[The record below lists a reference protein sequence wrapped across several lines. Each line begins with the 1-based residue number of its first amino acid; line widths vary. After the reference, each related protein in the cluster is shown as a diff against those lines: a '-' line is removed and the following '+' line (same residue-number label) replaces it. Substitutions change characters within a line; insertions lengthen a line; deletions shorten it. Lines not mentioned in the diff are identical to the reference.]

1 MGSLSFAQLN
11 EIAKQSDVSFEV
23 LPKDKYLAKVVE
35 VGTTPAASGKDM
47 FTVKFE
53 VTQGPRAGAKIWN
66 RIVISP
72 ENPNAVVFLFK
83 NLAAF
88 GITQD
93 VLQHEPSIAQ
103 IAGMMQDRLVW
114 LDVIIK
120 PYNGEDRN
128 EVKSMSAYQGGEAQ
142 AMSPASID
150 PFAKA
155 ATPVAPVP
163 VPTMLPFPAVTV
175 PVAPEPQTAPAAP
188 PVVPPT
194 IPPAPPI
201 TGGGNDLPSPP
212 PFASLFYIPG
222 INLPLV

>member
-93 VLQHEPSIAQ
+93 VLQHEPSMAQ

-128 EVKSMSAYQGGEAQ
+128 EVKSMSAYQGGEVQ
-142 AMSPASID
+142 AMSAASID
-150 PFAKA
+150 PFARA
-155 ATPVAPVP
+155 AAPVATPVPVASVV
-163 VPTMLPFPAVTV
+163 VPTVVPFPAVTV
-175 PVAPEPQTAPAAP
+175 PVAPEPQTQTAAP

-201 TGGGNDLPSPP
+201 TGDNGELPSPP
-212 PFASLFYIPG
+212 PF
-222 INLPLV
+222 

>member
-47 FTVKFE
+47 FTCKFE
-53 VTQGPRAGAKIWN
+53 VVQGPRAGSKIWN

-83 NLAAF
+83 NLEAF

-93 VLQHEPSIAQ
+93 VLQHEPSMAQ

-128 EVKSMSAYQGGEAQ
+128 EVKSMSAYQGGEVQ
-142 AMSPASID
+142 AMSAASID
-150 PFAKA
+150 PFAA
-155 ATPVAPVP
+155 AVATPVPVAPVSAP
-163 VPTMLPFPAVTV
+163 VVAPSPVVTA
-175 PVAPEPQTAPAAP
+175 PVAPEPQTQPAAP

-194 IPPAPPI
+194 VPPAPPI
-201 TGGGNDLPSPP
+201 TGGGENLPSPP
-212 PFASLFYIPG
+212 PF
-222 INLPLV
+222 